1 MILYRPVNQAELDL
15 IIATNWK
22 RFPPRLSWQP
32 IFYPVLNEAYA
43 IQITQEWNVPSFGIG
58 HVLRFEVNDDFIR
71 KYKIKNVGGK
81 IHDELWIQAKDL
93 EEMNDNIIGTIEVIH
108 TFKK

>member
-15 IIATNWK
+15 IINLNWK
-22 RFPPRLSWQP
+22 GFPPRLPGQP

-43 IQITQEWNVPSFGIG
+43 EQITREWNVPSYGVG
-58 HVLRFEVNDDFIR
+58 YVLKFEVEDSFLK
-71 KYKIKNVGGK
+71 KYKVEKVGLD
-81 IHDELWIQAKDL
+81 HHLEFWIPAEEL
-93 EEMNDNIIGTIEVIH
+93 EEMNKNIKGKIELIS